1 MYKGIICTLGSSG
14 EFLEGGVRLAFLS
27 LGSGLLGVE
36 VTRIFEL
43 FIFWADEGGA
53 LNPKP

>member
-14 EFLEGGVRLAFLS
+14 EFLEGGARLAFLS

-36 VTRIFEL
+36 VTRICIVYFL
-43 FIFWADEGGA
+43 GGGGGGWG
-53 LNPKP
+53 LEV